1 MIPRGLLFAAALS
14 LFILFFNSGCAAPI
28 KAVIYD
34 INGLQ
39 KEVSGVMTDQGD
51 YIEVMDGLAFRKIK
65 LRKISAIFISPG
77 ETLSRDGHLYYQTE
91 MWLVDG
97 TKILVYI
104 LPDGKRSSSYV
115 NVNTAI
121 VATANGDPYTIKLK
135 DVKEIRFLVPQK
147 KK

>member
-1 MIPRGLLFAAALS
+1 MIAAAPL
-14 LFILFFNSGCAAPI
+14 LLLPLLLCSGCAAPI
-28 KAVIYD
+28 KAVVYD
-34 INGLQ
+34 VNGLQ
-39 KEVSGVMTDQGD
+39 KEVTDVMTDQGD
-51 YIEVMDGLAFRKIK
+51 FIEVMDGLAFRKIK

-121 VATANGDPYTIKLK
+121 VAKANGDPYTIKLK